1 MEERK
6 EEKKRG
12 REGEKGGR
20 GRGSTCIHMSKY
32 GYMLLLLWVC
42 FSSLQEVQLDKH
54 IKLLDSPGVVI
65 AKGSMDDPALA
76 LRNCI
81 KVCCFAKL

>member
-1 MEERK
+1 
-6 EEKKRG
+6 
-12 REGEKGGR
+12 
-20 GRGSTCIHMSKY
+20 MSKY
-32 GYMLLLLWVC
+32 RYMLLLLWVC

-81 KVCCFAKL
+81 KVCCQANFLHNNYECTK

>member
-1 MEERK
+1 
-6 EEKKRG
+6 
-12 REGEKGGR
+12 
-20 GRGSTCIHMSKY
+20 MSKY
-32 GYMLLLLWVC
+32 KYMLLLLCVC

-81 KVCCFAKL
+81 KVCCQANFLHNNYGCTK